1 MVPLGEPS
9 LGALG
14 PSQTHGFFVRYM
26 ATWTVRMLVEVEGS
40 IETAR

>member
-9 LGALG
+9 LGALR
-14 PSQTHGFFVRYM
+14 PSQMSVFFCGYM
-26 ATWTVRMLVEVEGS
+26 ATWTVRTLVDVEGS